1 MSRFVFLDME
11 TTGLNPDAG
20 AEPIEVAAVVTDGA
34 FDELDSF
41 ELVTR
46 PSLGAVWDPEAA
58 KMAEQSGLLAALEDA
73 YLPGGLARATLAAF
87 LAPHHAAG
95 TLHLAGNSVHFDR
108 AFLKRYWPEVE
119 QLFHHRQVDVS
130 SFRLVGE
137 RVTGAPG
144 LPGKPVHRAMA
155 DVRRSIAELRYWL
168 DALRGGLESR
178 VATWAGKLDE
188 PALELLDD
196 CLDQYDAEI
205 ALSEPEAG
213 RLKTMRAE
221 FRAARGRR

>member
-1 MSRFVFLDME
+1 MSRFVFLDLE
-11 TTGLNPDAG
+11 TTGLDPDAG

-34 FDELDSF
+34 FNELDRYQAVIYSPGS
-41 ELVTR
+41 
-46 PSLGAVWDPEAA
+46 PSCWYPTCHE
-58 KMAEQSGLLAALEDA
+58 MHRRSGLLDECWDNGLSRAEVGRALE
-73 YLPGGLARATLAAF
+73 AF

-119 QLFHHRQVDVS
+119 RLFHHRQLDVS

-144 LPGKPVHRAMA
+144 LPGKPEHRAMA

-168 DALRGGLESR
+168 DALRG
-178 VATWAGKLDE
+178 T
-188 PALELLDD
+188 P
-196 CLDQYDAEI
+196 
-205 ALSEPEAG
+205 
-213 RLKTMRAE
+213 
-221 FRAARGRR
+221 